1 MANVFIS
8 YAKED
13 RKFVDWLA
21 QALDAAGHH
30 VWFDRDL
37 DVGAFRDQ
45 ISPSSNVPKPL
56 SLSGPLVPARAVMS
70 LINPNV
76 PRGGACCCRCEFDDT
91 ELPLGFGALQTLDL
105 RSWSGRADDP
115 RFKCVLDQINH
126 IQKDATPPRARP
138 VVPFI
143 GQSMVLALAIAATCA
158 PVLAMLNAA
167 KLGLPASAALVRSV
181 AEAFVICVVCT
192 VPVLLWC
199 GFEARQF
206 GLSHPGPILR
216 RANEIYAI
224 LAVVALAITAAAT
237 AAGVAAGLSPAKA
250 LGQLGFVAFLMT
262 LVFGALIAIFK
273 ASGYMVSKLRG
284 S

>member
-13 RKFVDWLA
+13 RRFVDRLA
-21 QALDAAGHH
+21 QALGAGGHH

-37 DVGAFRDQ
+37 DVGTFRDQ
-45 ISPSSNVPKPL
+45 IVSELERAEAAIVVWSAR
-56 SLSGPLVPARAVMS
+56 SGQSRYVLDESERAAR
-70 LINPNV
+70 
-76 PRGGACCCRCEFDDT
+76 RGVLLPVRIDDT

-115 RFKCVLDQINH
+115 RFKSVLDQINH
-126 IQKDATPPRARP
+126 IQKDATPPCVRP
-138 VVPFI
+138 VVPFVR
-143 GQSMVLALAIAATCA
+143 QSLVLALAIAATCA
-158 PVLAMLNAA
+158 PVLAFLNAA
-167 KLGLPASAALVRSV
+167 KLGLSGSNALISSV
-181 AEAFVICVVCT
+181 AEAFGICAVCT

-216 RANEIYAI
+216 RAIGIYAI
-224 LAVVALAITAAAT
+224 SAVVALAITAAAT
-237 AAGVAAGLSPAKA
+237 VAGVAARLSPAAA
-250 LGQLGFVAFLMT
+250 LGQLGFVAVLMT
-262 LVFGALIAIFK
+262 LVLGALITIFK
-273 ASGYMVSKLRG
+273 AGGCMIGKLRG